1 MADPVLKPVELIP
14 ASRNSFPAALRGSFN
29 SSGVYLWKNL
39 ECFSFLNKRYQCKK
53 GNGICFC
60 CIFRSMEYQ
69 PRSYRQQFNPA
80 RFASFTVQ
88 YLETDLWI
96 GMDHASFRKEIAE
109 VALHEVMDLRTRLD
123 SYIHEFPPFGASLEP
138 LKLFPG
144 APPEAQEMAAACT
157 RSGTG
162 PMAAVAGMFALRA
175 AEKIRKHFPL
185 QELIVE
191 NGGDYFLLLKEEL
204 LMTIYAGDSP
214 LSERIGIL
222 IPARETP
229 CGVCTSSGTVG
240 HSLSF
245 GKADAVMVACASPV
259 LADAWATALA
269 NRVKTPAD
277 IEPVLKYSEQFPEIR
292 SLVIIC
298 EDKTGIRG
306 NFEVRFIHS
315 SA

>member
-1 MADPVLKPVELIP
+1 MF
-14 ASRNSFPAALRGSFN
+14 RF
-29 SSGVYLWKNL
+29 
-39 ECFSFLNKRYQCKK
+39 KK
-53 GNGICFC
+53 GNDVCFC
-60 CIFRSMEYQ
+60 CNFKGMEYQ

-96 GMDHASFRKEIAE
+96 GVDHASFRKEIAE
-109 VALHEVMDLRTRLD
+109 VALHEVMDLRKRLD
-123 SYIHEFPPFGASLEP
+123 AYIHEFPAFGTSLEP

-144 APPEAQEMAAACT
+144 APQEAREMAAAAT

-162 PMAAVAGMFALRA
+162 PMAAVAGMFALRT
-175 AEKIRKHFPL
+175 AEKIRKHFRV

-191 NGGDYFLLLKEEL
+191 NGGDYFLLLKEDL

-214 LSERIGIL
+214 LSEKIGIL
-222 IPARETP
+222 IPVGETP

-240 HSLSF
+240 PSLSF
-245 GKADAVMVACASPV
+245 GKADAVMVACSSPV

-269 NRVKTPAD
+269 NRVKTPAN
-277 IEPVLKYSEQFPEIR
+277 IEPVLKYSEQFPEIL
-292 SLVIIC
+292 SLVVIC
-298 EDKTGIRG
+298 EDQTGIRG
-306 NFEVRFIHS
+306 NFEVRFVHN